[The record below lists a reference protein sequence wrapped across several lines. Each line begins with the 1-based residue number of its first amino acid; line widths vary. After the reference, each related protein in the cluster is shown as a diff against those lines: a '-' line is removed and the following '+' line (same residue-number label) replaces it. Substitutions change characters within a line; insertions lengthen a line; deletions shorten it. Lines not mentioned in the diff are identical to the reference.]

1 MAQKICVFLTCEQ
14 LRRDCDAGLVVSRI
28 EDRLGLW
35 KIVLQAHLQ
44 RTNGSTFK
52 RFFVKFWDKLRQKAF
67 RFVSF
72 RFVSLVFCQKS
83 RRHYRTCRQKNSR
96 PSSRAPGAQPSYKT
110 MVRNGRPLFVS
121 ALSLCLSRA
130 CLGKMIVFKRGSKE
144 IRFFAPP

>member
-1 MAQKICVFLTCEQ
+1 MAQKICVFLTFEQ

-35 KIVLQAHLQ
+35 KVVLQAHLQ

-52 RFFVKFWDKLRQKAF
+52 RFFVQFWDKLRQKAF

-72 RFVSLVFCQKS
+72 RFSLSKEPPPLPHLQAEEL
-83 RRHYRTCRQKNSR
+83 
-96 PSSRAPGAQPSYKT
+96 APVLQSTRGPTILQE
-110 MVRNGRPLFVS
+110 NGRPLFVS

>member
-52 RFFVKFWDKLRQKAF
+52 RFFVKCWDELRQKAF

-72 RFVSLVFCQKS
+72 RCFL
-83 RRHYRTCRQKNSR
+83 
-96 PSSRAPGAQPSYKT
+96 
-110 MVRNGRPLFVS
+110 
-121 ALSLCLSRA
+121 
-130 CLGKMIVFKRGSKE
+130 SKE
-144 IRFFAPP
+144 QAPLPHLQAEELPPVLQSTRGPT